1 MIMER
6 LQKLHLDLPAEIAE
20 VIDNA
25 VDTGEFASASDM
37 VSSVIALWRDQR
49 PGADLSTEDLRRLVE
64 EGESS
69 GEPVPADVVYDRI
82 VGRLRASRSAKF
94 QQ

>member
-1 MIMER
+1 MER

-25 VDTGEFASASDM
+25 IEAGEFATASDM

-49 PGADLSTEDLRRLVE
+49 PDADWSTEDLRRLVE

-69 GEPVPADVVYDRI
+69 GDPVPADVVYDRI
-82 VGRLRASRSAKF
+82 MGRLRASRSVKSL
-94 QQ
+94 

>member
-25 VDTGEFASASDM
+25 IEAGEFATASDM

-49 PGADLSTEDLRRLVE
+49 HDAGYSTEDLRRLVDV
-64 EGESS
+64 GERS
-69 GEPVPADVVYDRI
+69 GDAVDVEVVYERI
-82 VGRLRASRSAKF
+82 MGRLGASRLFNTLS
-94 QQ
+94 